1 MKSESNSLSEKM
13 RMLGIKIVE
22 KTKAGIKKAKTGIE
36 NTLLEDHLRKRFNLE
51 NPYKFQIIKD
61 KAKNTIIDELFYR
74 HAKRYEEDDLF
85 VFYGSLAANDL
96 QKGYYIRDLSIN
108 ADYEIK
114 EVMEVEVPVEYNGKG
129 YEIIG
134 TAVITELV

>member
-1 MKSESNSLSEKM
+1 M

-61 KAKNTIIDELFYR
+61 KAKNSIIDELFYR

-85 VFYGSLAANDL
+85 VFYGPLAANDL

>member
-96 QKGYYIRDLSIN
+96 HKGYYIRDLSIN